1 MWFSPPLVFSVVL
14 VSIYATLFH
23 LWRGKTLKDLLLYWL
38 AALLGFGLGQII
50 GNSLGFDVLM
60 IGQVHVVEAT
70 LISWLFLE
78 VARWLKVPRR
88 SEEQSAKQ

>member
-14 VSIYATLFH
+14 ASMYAVIFH
-23 LWRGKTLKDLLLYWL
+23 LWRGKTVKDLLLYWL
-38 AALLGFGLGQII
+38 AALLGFGLGQLI

-60 IGQVHVVEAT
+60 IGQVHTVEAT

-78 VARWLKVPRR
+78 VARWLKMPQTK
-88 SEEQSAKQ
+88 EPSAGQR

>member
-14 VSIYATLFH
+14 ASMYAALFH
-23 LWRGKTLKDLLLYWL
+23 LWRGKTLKDLLLYWV

-60 IGQVHVVEAT
+60 IGQVHAVEAT

-78 VARWLKVPRR
+78 VARWLKVPRQ